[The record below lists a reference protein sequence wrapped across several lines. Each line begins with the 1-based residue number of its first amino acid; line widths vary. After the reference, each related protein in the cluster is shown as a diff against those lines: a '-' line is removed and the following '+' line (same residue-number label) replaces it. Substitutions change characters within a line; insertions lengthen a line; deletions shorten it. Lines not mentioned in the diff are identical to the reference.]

1 MAVNAKHL
9 LKRNETLKEDRNLW
23 DSFYRDVVDYIR
35 PRKQTAEE
43 SRTPGVIRH
52 KHYDSTAPHAANTL
66 ALVMADTL
74 TPKAIQWFGFKIPEA
89 SPFKQFNNN
98 QNVMNWFKTVED
110 GVRFALDQSN
120 FYPVIN
126 EIYLDFNSFATIC
139 MYVEESEM
147 KQKGF
152 NGLTF
157 RALPI
162 SSYVFAEDDAGS
174 VDTVMREYELTARQ
188 FVQRFPGTKVPDA
201 IAKSLKETPDDKF
214 NFLRVVAP
222 TQDLSSRVKFPFASV
237 DIMVDKHLVVDERG
251 YKEFPYMVG
260 RWDKAS
266 GETRGR
272 GPAAIALDDIKSLN
286 QLRKLE
292 LIGLE
297 KAVNPPI
304 LAPEDGFIG
313 TVKLGSNSII
323 YSRNPNDV
331 RTLPTELRL
340 DLSSLKANDLKQS
353 IRDIYLTDQLN
364 IPRTKQMTASEV
376 SVLRSEMERL
386 LGPTISRFES
396 EVLGPMLNRTVGIMH
411 RTGALPPLP
420 QEIQD
425 LDAIDIEYVGQ
436 LARSQKMVEVES
448 IQNWISLIAQFGQ
461 IDPRVLQLPDLMA
474 AGRIIAPVLGVP
486 KSVVKGSAQMEED
499 VEREQQKQA
508 QAEQMQ
514 KMGAMAESA
523 GKAAPAMKVMQD
535 GAANLSEEDKQA
547 LVQQLAGAAGSN

>member
-1 MAVNAKHL
+1 MAVNAKSL
-9 LKRNETLKEDRNLW
+9 IRRNEGLKEDRNLW
-23 DSFYRDVVDYIR
+23 DSFYREVVDFIR
-35 PRKQTAEE
+35 PRKQSLDE
-43 SRTPGVIRH
+43 SRVPGVVRH

-66 ALVMADTL
+66 ALIMADTL

-89 SPFKQFNNN
+89 SPFKQFNDS
-98 QNVMNWFKTVED
+98 QNVLNWFKTVED
-110 GVRFALDQSN
+110 GVRYALDQSN

-139 MYVEESEM
+139 LYVEEAELR
-147 KQKGF
+147 QKGF

-162 SSYVFAEDDAGS
+162 SSYVFAEDDAGM
-174 VDTVMREYELTARQ
+174 VDTVMREFELTARQ
-188 FVQRFPGTKVPDA
+188 FAQRFPSSKVPDV
-201 IAKSLKETPDDKF
+201 IAKSLKDTPDDKF

-222 TQDLSSRVKFPFASV
+222 TRELNSKVKFPFASV
-237 DIMVDKHLVVDERG
+237 DIFIDKAIAIEERG

-292 LIGLE
+292 LVGLE

-331 RTLPTELRL
+331 RTLPAELRL
-340 DLSSLKANDLKQS
+340 DLSSLKANELRQS

-364 IPRTKQMTASEV
+364 IPRTKQMTATEISQ
-376 SVLRSEMERL
+376 LRSEMERL

-396 EVLGPMLNRTVGIMH
+396 EVLGPMLERVVGIMF
-411 RTGALPPLP
+411 RTNALPPP
-420 QEIQD
+420 PPEIAQM
-425 LDAIDIEYVGQ
+425 DAIDIEYVGQ

-448 IQNWISLIAQFGQ
+448 IQTWMNLIAQWSQ
-461 IDPRVLQLPDLMA
+461 LDPRVAQLPDLMA
-474 AGRIIAPVLGVP
+474 AGRIAAPILGVP
-486 KSVVKGSAQMEED
+486 KSVVKGSAQLEED
-499 VEREQQKQA
+499 ITAQQQKQA
-508 QAEQMQ
+508 QMEQMQ
-514 KMGAMAESA
+514 QVGATAEAA
-523 GKAAPAMKVMQD
+523 GKAAPAMKVLQD
-535 GAANLSEEDKQA
+535 GVANLSEEDKEA
-547 LVQQLAGAAGSN
+547 LAQQLGGVV

>member
-1 MAVNAKHL
+1 MAVNAKSL

-35 PRKQTAEE
+35 PRKQTSEE

-74 TPKAIQWFGFKIPEA
+74 TPKAIKWFGFKIPES
-89 SPFKQFNNN
+89 SPYNQFNSN

-110 GVRFALDQSN
+110 GVRYALDQSN
-120 FYPVIN
+120 FYPVVN

-139 MYVEESEM
+139 LYVEEAEM

-162 SSYVFAEDDAGS
+162 SSYVFAEDDAGG

-188 FVQRFPGTKVPDA
+188 YMQRFPGGTVPGV

-222 TQDLSSRVKFPFASV
+222 TKDLSSKVNFPFASV
-237 DIMVDKHLVVDERG
+237 DILVDQHLVVDERG

-396 EVLGPMLNRTVGIMH
+396 EVLSPMLNRTVGIMY
-411 RTGALPPLP
+411 RTKAIPPP
-420 QEIQD
+420 PPEIQD
-425 LDAIDIEYVGQ
+425 LDTIDIEYVGQ

-499 VEREQQKQA
+499 VEREQKKQA

-547 LVQQLAGAAGSN
+547 LVQQFTGTN

>member
-1 MAVNAKHL
+1 MAVDAKNL

-89 SPFKQFNNN
+89 SPFKQFNDN

-139 MYVEESEM
+139 LYVEESEL

-162 SSYVFAEDDAGS
+162 ASYVFAEDDAGS

-188 FVQRFPGTKVPDA
+188 FVQRFPGGKIPGE
-201 IAKSLKETPDDKF
+201 IAKSLEQTPDDKF

-222 TQDLSSRVKFPFASV
+222 TKELSSKVKFPYASV
-237 DIMVDKHLVVDERG
+237 DILVDKQLVVDERG

-411 RTGALPPLP
+411 RTGALPPP
-420 QEIQD
+420 PPEIQD

-448 IQNWISLIAQFGQ
+448 IQNWISLIGQFGQ

-486 KSVVKGSAQMEED
+486 KSVVKGAAQMEED
-499 VEREQQKQA
+499 VEREQKKQA
-508 QAEQMQ
+508 EAEQMQ

-535 GAANLSEEDKQA
+535 GAANLSEEDKAA
-547 LVQQLAGAAGSN
+547 LIQQFTGTN

>member
-1 MAVNAKHL
+1 MAVNAKSL

-35 PRKQTAEE
+35 PRKQTSEE

-74 TPKAIQWFGFKIPEA
+74 TPKAIKWFGFKIPES
-89 SPFKQFNNN
+89 SPYNQFNSN

-110 GVRFALDQSN
+110 GVRYALDQSN
-120 FYPVIN
+120 FYPVVN

-139 MYVEESEM
+139 LYVEEAEM

-162 SSYVFAEDDAGS
+162 SSYVFAEDDAGG

-188 FVQRFPGTKVPDA
+188 YMQRFPGGTVPGV

-222 TQDLSSRVKFPFASV
+222 TKDLSSKVNFPFASV
-237 DIMVDKHLVVDERG
+237 DILVDQHLVVDERG

-396 EVLGPMLNRTVGIMH
+396 EVLSPMLNRTVGIMY
-411 RTGALPPLP
+411 RTKAIPPP
-420 QEIQD
+420 PPEIQD
-425 LDAIDIEYVGQ
+425 LDTIDIEYVGQ

-499 VEREQQKQA
+499 VEREQKKQA

-535 GAANLSEEDKQA
+535 GAANLSDEDKQA
-547 LVQQLAGAAGSN
+547 LVQQFTGTN

>member
-1 MAVNAKHL
+1 MAVNAKNL

-43 SRTPGVIRH
+43 SRTPGIIRH
-52 KHYDSTAPHAANTL
+52 KHFDSTAPHAANTL

-74 TPKAIQWFGFKIPEA
+74 TPKAIRWFGFKLPEA
-89 SPFKQFNNN
+89 SPLKQFNAN

-110 GVRFALDQSN
+110 GVRYALDQSN

-139 MYVEESEM
+139 LYVEESEL

-162 SSYVFAEDDAGS
+162 ASYVFAEDDSGL

-188 FVQRFPGTKVPDA
+188 YVQRFPGGTIPNV

-222 TQDLSSRVKFPFASV
+222 TQELGSKVKFPFASV
-237 DIMVDKHLVVDERG
+237 DILVDQHLVVDERG

-323 YSRNPNDV
+323 YSRNPKDV

-386 LGPTISRFES
+386 LGPTISRLES
-396 EVLGPMLNRTVGIMH
+396 EVLGPMLNRTVGIMF
-411 RTGALPPLP
+411 RTGALPPPP
-420 QEIQD
+420 QEIQN
-425 LDAIDIEYVGQ
+425 LEAIDIEYVGQ

-486 KSVVKGSAQMEED
+486 KSVVKGNAQMEED

-535 GAANLSEEDKQA
+535 GASNLSEEDKAA
-547 LVQQLAGAAGSN
+547 LVQQFTGGTN